1 MALALVDERLV
12 YIVIAVLAIFIVISL
27 VKKAVAMALVLGA
40 VAVIGFGAYTYSSN
54 VLEEAHIKVEK
65 GVIYT
70 MDKAIPIK
78 DISGVSVQF
87 IGESKADVSIKLENG
102 GVAKVQLPLD
112 ASKTFIEIGKALG
125 VDVSEIKK
133 R

>member
-27 VKKAVAMALVLGA
+27 VKKAVAMALVLGT
-40 VAVIGFGAYTYSSN
+40 VAVIGFGAYTYTSN
-54 VLEEAHIKVEK
+54 ILEEAHIKVEK

-78 DISGVSVQF
+78 DISGVSVQL

-102 GVAKVQLPLD
+102 SVAKVQLPLD

-125 VDVSEIKK
+125 VDVSETKK

>member
-12 YIVIAVLAIFIVISL
+12 YTVIAVLAIFIVISL

-40 VAVIGFGAYTYSSN
+40 VAVIGFGAYTYTSN

-78 DISGVSVQF
+78 DISGVSVQL

-125 VDVSEIKK
+125 VDVSETKK